1 LAGMVNPPVTTGTVE
16 AVTQNHTVGAV
27 SSGVTA
33 VVHVAHAGLVIG
45 GAALVLAML
54 SPLAIRRR
62 RAALAELR
70 QAAASGNLVRLA
82 ELRASSREQ
91 TDHAIERRPALLIA
105 VTGSLIAAG
114 VHVAVCPEHFR
125 EALRFGIFF
134 VLISLFQTAWC
145 VAVVRRPTRVLF
157 LAGAVVNAG
166 CVVLWAITR
175 TVGLP
180 FGLSEVEAVGA
191 VDLVATIAEVAT
203 VIGCASCLGL
213 ALSLRSHAVVSGGG
227 A

>member
-1 LAGMVNPPVTTGTVE
+1 VDDVTSHHA
-16 AVTQNHTVGAV
+16 AVRAV
-27 SSGVTA
+27 SPGVTA

-70 QAAASGNLVRLA
+70 DAAARGNLVRLA
-82 ELRASSREQ
+82 ELRASGREQ
-91 TDHAIERRPALLIA
+91 TDHAVERRPALLIA
-105 VTGSLIAAG
+105 VAGSLIAAG

-145 VAVVRRPTRVLF
+145 VAVVRRPTRALF
-157 LAGAVVNAG
+157 LAGVLVNAG

-180 FGLSEVEAVGA
+180 FGLSEVEAVGV

-203 VIGCASCLGL
+203 VIGCAACLGW
-213 ALSLRSHAVVSGGG
+213 ALTLRSHAVVSSGG

>member
-1 LAGMVNPPVTTGTVE
+1 
-16 AVTQNHTVGAV
+16 V
-27 SSGVTA
+27 STGVTA
-33 VVHVAHAGLVIG
+33 VIHVAHAGLVIG

-70 QAAASGNLVRLA
+70 DAAASGNLVRLA
-82 ELRASSREQ
+82 ELRASRREE
-91 TDHAIERRPALLIA
+91 TDHAVERRPALLVA
-105 VTGSLIAAG
+105 VVGSLIAAG

-134 VLISLFQTAWC
+134 VLISLFQTAWS
-145 VAVVRRPTRVLF
+145 VAVVRRPTRLLF
-157 LAGAVVNAG
+157 LVGAVVNAG
-166 CVVLWAITR
+166 VVVLWAITR

-180 FGLSEVEAVGA
+180 FGLSEVESVGV
-191 VDLVATIAEVAT
+191 VDLVATLAEVAT
-203 VIGCASCLGL
+203 VIGCVACLGWML
-213 ALSLRSHAVVSGGG
+213 PLRSRAVVSGGG